1 MVHEFSFLIAD
12 LVTDYRDY
20 DGDYGSNYNDYNN
33 NYSNDYDYSPNNQNT
48 VSSQKHEQNAF
59 TPKEIAMMKKKFE
72 EKLKKDFPKRKDGQ
86 KTTLELIPELGTF
99 VEPFFPK
106 GPPPGAV
113 APGGPGGG
121 PPPLPAAAT
130 HPPPAMDE
138 NWAVPSVG
146 CNTTDNTVFYLQIGP
161 AAVNRGNQG
170 ELRRCYW
177 LHAPAWR
184 HGQLNTTF

>member
-1 MVHEFSFLIAD
+1 
-12 LVTDYRDY
+12 
-20 DGDYGSNYNDYNN
+20 
-33 NYSNDYDYSPNNQNT
+33 
-48 VSSQKHEQNAF
+48 
-59 TPKEIAMMKKKFE
+59 MKKKFE

-106 GPPPGAV
+106 GPPPGAMP
-113 APGGPGGG
+113 PGGPGGG

-146 CNTTDNTVFYLQIGP
+146 CNTTDNTVFYLQVGP
-161 AAVNRGNQG
+161 AAAGRGNQG
-170 ELRRCYW
+170 EYQQSGLVYLIFSSTPNTDYW
-177 LHAPAWR
+177 SKCWFC
-184 HGQLNTTF
+184 GYGKID